1 MNLKCQAKKVL
12 CNIYLGLLLEY
23 LVRTEATLELLL
35 SVATLLRLDHD
46 ELWLGAVLY
55 LPDPS
60 PRHWAR
66 DTRAGVFSILGL
78 RRRKSFIHVRYI
90 TRVANL
96 TQLSTCIRK

>member
-1 MNLKCQAKKVL
+1 ML
-12 CNIYLGLLLEY
+12 CNIYLGLLFEY

-35 SVATLLRLDHD
+35 SITTLLRLDHD
-46 ELWLGAVLY
+46 ELWLGAVLN

-60 PRHWAR
+60 PRHWAGH
-66 DTRAGVFSILGL
+66 TRAGVFSILGL
-78 RRRKSFIHVRYI
+78 RRMQSFIHLRYS